1 MLTNFCYIRSTSPCI
16 FAPQSSQSEENRGF
30 SSPCERWGA
39 KLQGH
44 VLRISQKCVKL
55 HDFCNCRGT
64 CPCIFAPQISHSEEN
79 QGFSST
85 CERWATKTQGDVL
98 RKLQNTLKCMIF
110 TEITKSGESRR
121 VTRVT
126 RVTRDE

>member
-1 MLTNFCYIRSTSPCI
+1 M

-55 HDFCNCRGT
+55 HDFCNCQGT
-64 CPCIFAPQISHSEEN
+64 SPCIFAHRSSQSEEN
-79 QGFSST
+79 RGFSSL
-85 CERWATKTQGDVL
+85 CEYRGAKIQGDVL
-98 RKLQNTLKCMIF
+98 
-110 TEITKSGESRR
+110 
-121 VTRVT
+121 
-126 RVTRDE
+126 

>member
-1 MLTNFCYIRSTSPCI
+1 MPRQLQTSCNLTHFCDIRSTCPCS
-16 FAPQSSQSEENRGF
+16 FAPQRSQGEENPRF
-30 SSPCERWGA
+30 SSLCELWGA
-39 KLQGH
+39 K
-44 VLRISQKCVKL
+44 I
-55 HDFCNCRGT
+55 
-64 CPCIFAPQISHSEEN
+64 
-79 QGFSST
+79 
-85 CERWATKTQGDVL
+85 QGDVL